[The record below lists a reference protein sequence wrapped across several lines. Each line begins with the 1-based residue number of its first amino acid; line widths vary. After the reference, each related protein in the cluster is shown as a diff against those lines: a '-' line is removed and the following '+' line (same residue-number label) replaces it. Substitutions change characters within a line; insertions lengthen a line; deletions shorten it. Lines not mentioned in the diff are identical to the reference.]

1 VIAVLALAAPSAAQ
15 ASSDFERPRD
25 PVDHTVAKPI
35 PDHGPRT
42 QPSSILKRR
51 SIQRSLSEPLALP
64 ARWCGDE
71 TTLDN
76 AADAVQP
83 ERPAIKLI
91 YAYPSDRNSRFSKQ
105 ANAMQESVSKIGL
118 YVANATNNQKTLR
131 FDMGT
136 RCGPQYVD
144 IEVVKLPRKLD
155 DYLTGSGLFGDAD
168 FERIGADAVKAVH
181 FSRRAGFRT
190 VAIWADYTAG
200 ASLPGWGTA
209 RLGGPV
215 PSVSY
220 SPAYRQSRDFK
231 SGDASAAAVFIGNP
245 DVVTTDAQPHLL
257 LHEVVHTLGAVPD
270 DSLHATS
277 NGHCWQNYDLM
288 CYDDGGL
295 PDGQEMTT
303 DCPVEGAFPSF
314 DQEAFDCG
322 HDDYFRP
329 QPGTARGQGVNVYD
343 NLLLQPCADMSL
355 ACGGQSA
362 ALPDRDGDGMPD
374 AYDLCPTVKGPN
386 TPQAHGCPYRTR
398 GVVTVPVTGNR
409 TVNGTVRGELNG
421 TLASFTISSRR
432 LPAGTWKLVACARA
446 EDGDQSTE
454 GPSGNG
460 CYGMTVKL
468 RKPGPASYS
477 GRVRIP
483 STATG
488 VRFVAAIRDSR
499 NRALSRT
506 PINLGVGE
514 VDALY

>member
-1 VIAVLALAAPSAAQ
+1 
-15 ASSDFERPRD
+15 
-25 PVDHTVAKPI
+25 
-35 PDHGPRT
+35 
-42 QPSSILKRR
+42 
-51 SIQRSLSEPLALP
+51 
-64 ARWCGDE
+64 
-71 TTLDN
+71 
-76 AADAVQP
+76 
-83 ERPAIKLI
+83 
-91 YAYPSDRNSRFSKQ
+91 
-105 ANAMQESVSKIGL
+105 M
-118 YVANATNNQKTLR
+118 
-131 FDMGT
+131 
-136 RCGPQYVD
+136 
-144 IEVVKLPRKLD
+144 
-155 DYLTGSGLFGDAD
+155 
-168 FERIGADAVKAVH
+168 
-181 FSRRAGFRT
+181 
-190 VAIWADYTAG
+190 
-200 ASLPGWGTA
+200 GTA
-209 RLGGPV
+209 RIGGAV
-215 PSVSY
+215 PPVSY
-220 SPAYRQSRDFK
+220 SPAYRQSRDFIG
-231 SGDASAAAVFIGNP
+231 GDATAAVAFVGNP
-245 DVVTTDAQPHLL
+245 DFIATEADPRLL
-257 LHEVVHTLGAVPD
+257 LHEITHTMGAVPD
-270 DSLHATS
+270 DSPHATLEH
-277 NGHCWQNYDLM
+277 NHCWDSRTDLM

-295 PDGQEMTT
+295 PPGQELLNGCPT
-303 DCPVEGAFPSF
+303 DADFPTF
-314 DQEAFDCG
+314 DEAAFDCG

-329 QPGTARGQGVNVYD
+329 QPGTARGQAVNVYD

-362 ALPDRDGDGMPD
+362 ALPDRDDDGMPD

-386 TPQAHGCPYRTR
+386 TPQAHGCPYRNR

-454 GPSGNG
+454 GPSGDG

-514 VDALY
+514 VDSLY